1 MRIRIFLVVSVIIH
15 ALIFTGIYL
24 LPPAKEKKKQEF
36 STKLVSPEEL
46 RKKEERPPVP
56 VRRIP
61 VIPVPRVRPRP
72 LPVPP
77 QQQALKQPQTR
88 PSLPPRIPAEGAPV
102 VPGEGS
108 GGSRPLPEG
117 SRPGKD
123 SGAPP
128 GEGGDIKPGIEQAR
142 PGATLR
148 RRLLDSGV
156 TDAVARKDTAAQR
169 KQDEGIT
176 FDTKEYRFA
185 GYMSKLKGKIESIWV
200 YPPEAIAKGIYGDLR
215 LRFTIKKDGKLERIE
230 LVRTSGYRMLDEAAI
245 RALKDGEP
253 YWPLPD
259 EWGMETYTI
268 TGHFIYGLH
277 GYQLR

>member
-1 MRIRIFLVVSVIIH
+1 MRIRIFLVASVIIH

-24 LPPAKEKKKQEF
+24 LPPAKQKKKQEL
-36 STKLVSPEEL
+36 STRLVTPEEAQ
-46 RKKEERPPVP
+46 KQEVRPSAPA
-56 VRRIP
+56 RRIP
-61 VIPVPRVRPRP
+61 VVPVPRVRQRP
-72 LPVPP
+72 LPFPP
-77 QQQALKQPQTR
+77 PEQALKQPPLR
-88 PSLPPRIPAEGAPV
+88 PAFPPRIPVEGPPL

-117 SRPGKD
+117 RRPGKEG
-123 SGAPP
+123 GAPT
-128 GEGGDIKPGIEQAR
+128 GEGGDTRPGVEQAR

-148 RRLLDSGV
+148 RRLLDRGV
-156 TDAVARKDTAAQR
+156 TDAVAGKDTAAQR

-200 YPPEAIAKGIYGDLR
+200 YPPEAIAKGIYGDLK
-215 LRFTIKKDGKLERIE
+215 LRFTIKKDGRLERIE
-230 LVRTSGYRMLDEAAI
+230 LVRTSGYRMLDEAAM

-268 TGHFIYGLH
+268 TGHFIYGLY